1 MNITLRQL
9 RAFLTV
15 GELAS
20 FTRAGKEL
28 GLAQSAVSMLVS
40 ELERELDLRLLDRT
54 TRRVEATEAGR
65 AFAAQASRVLAELEA
80 GIRAARDLAER
91 RSGRL
96 TVFAPPLLATTL
108 LPHAIAIYRA
118 RYPGISITLL
128 DGGTQELVAR
138 VRSGEADF
146 AIGTVAAGQENLAVH
161 PIAHDRLVLFCPAGH
176 ALARQRSVA
185 WTALRNEPL
194 IALTPQSGLRHLV
207 EMAAGQAGILLNPVY
222 EVAQIASALAMVAAG
237 LGIAV
242 LPSVAGAASPARLA
256 RRRLIRPDIVRD
268 IQIVHRAGRSLSPA
282 SESFIAVLRAEL
294 ARMSRRDVL
303 MTQPSAARPIQG
315 WLPPP
320 APSPVN

>member
-1 MNITLRQL
+1 MDITLRQL
-9 RAFLTV
+9 RAFLAV

-20 FTRAGKEL
+20 FTRASKEL
-28 GLAQSAVSMLVS
+28 DLSQSAVSMLVAD
-40 ELERELDLRLLDRT
+40 LERELDLRLLDRT

-65 AFAAQASRVLAELEA
+65 VFAAQASRVLAEFEA
-80 GIRAARDLAER
+80 AIRAARDLAER

-108 LPHAIAIYRA
+108 LPNAIASHRA

-128 DGGTQELVAR
+128 DGGTRELVAR

-146 AIGTVAAGQENLAVH
+146 AIGTVAVGQEDLALH

-176 ALARQRSVA
+176 ALARQRSVPWA
-185 WTALRNEPL
+185 ALRNAPL
-194 IALTPQSGLRHLV
+194 IALTAPSGLRQLV
-207 EMAAGQAGILLNPVY
+207 ETAAGRAGILLSPVY

-242 LPSVAGAASPARLA
+242 LPSVAGAASPARLE

-294 ARMSRRDVL
+294 SRMSRRQALV
-303 MTQPSAARPIQG
+303 TQLSSARPAQG
-315 WLPPP
+315 
-320 APSPVN
+320 